1 MSRVHI
7 VGAGLSGL
15 ACALRLTRAGLPVS
29 LYEAAAQAGGRC
41 RSYWDA
47 KLDRQVDNGNHLL
60 LSANY
65 AALDYLRDIGA
76 RNRFIS
82 PERASFPFVDLSS
95 GDRWRVSP
103 GLGPFP
109 WWIFQKQHRV
119 SGSRPLDYLSIL
131 RIAAARAE
139 ESVADCLPKRDAL
152 WHRFWRPFC
161 TSVLNTAPEEA
172 SAQLLWRTIRET
184 FARGGKA
191 CVPLV
196 PKTGLSDGFLDP
208 ALAIVQSGPNRVLF
222 NHRLRA
228 LNFDG
233 ERVSA
238 LSFGGGR
245 VDLGE
250 ADSVVIALPPGNAA
264 QVLPG
269 LKAPDDS
276 RPIVNV
282 HLRIALDRTRPPP
295 LPENLPFLGMVGGS
309 FDWVFL
315 RGDIASLTVSA
326 ADALAEH
333 SAEEIARVA
342 WKETAQALALNPK
355 AEYEA
360 RVVKERRATFAQT
373 PAALKLRPGARTA
386 WRNLLL
392 AGDWTD
398 TGYPATIESAI
409 RSGNNAAALASGF
422 RADAGV

>member
-1 MSRVHI
+1 MKQVHI

-15 ACALRLTRAGLPVS
+15 ACALRLTRAGVPVA
-29 LYEAAAQAGGRC
+29 LYDAAAQAGGRC
-41 RSYWDA
+41 RSYWDS
-47 KLDRQVDNGNHLL
+47 KLKRQVDNGNHLL

-65 AALDYLRDIGA
+65 AALDYLREIRA
-76 RNRFIS
+76 RDRFVS
-82 PERASFPFVDLSS
+82 PERASFPFVDLAS
-95 GDRWRVSP
+95 GDRWTVSP
-103 GLGPFP
+103 GLSPLP
-109 WWIFQKQHRV
+109 WWVFQNRHRV
-119 SGSRPLDYLSIL
+119 SGTSPLDYLSIL
-131 RIAAARAE
+131 RIAAARSDETVAE
-139 ESVADCLPKRDAL
+139 CLPKRDLL
-152 WHRFWRPFC
+152 WQRFWQPFC
-161 TSVLNTAPEEA
+161 TSALNTTPEEA

-196 PKTGLSDGFLDP
+196 PKKGLSDSFLEP
-208 ALAIVQSGPNRVLF
+208 ALEIVQSAPNQILF
-222 NHRLRA
+222 NHRLRR
-228 LNFDG
+228 LHFEGD
-233 ERVSA
+233 RVSA
-238 LSFGGGR
+238 LEFGGGR
-245 VDLGE
+245 VELGE
-250 ADSVVIALPPGNAA
+250 SDAVVIALPPGNAA

-276 RPIVNV
+276 RSIVNV
-282 HLRIALDRTRPPP
+282 HLRLDLAPDTPPL

-326 ADALAEH
+326 ADRLAMQPT
-333 SAEEIARVA
+333 EEIARVA
-342 WKETAQALALNPK
+342 WLETAQALGLDPNC
-355 AEYEA
+355 EHEA

-386 WRNLLL
+386 WQNLLL

-422 RADAGV
+422 

>member
-1 MSRVHI
+1 MKRVHI

-76 RNRFIS
+76 RNRFVS
-82 PERASFPFVDLSS
+82 PERASFPFVDLSN

-103 GLGPFP
+103 GLSPLP
-109 WWIFQKQHRV
+109 WWIFQKPHRV
-119 SGSRPLDYLSIL
+119 AGSRPLDYLSML
-131 RIAAARAE
+131 RIAAARSDE
-139 ESVADCLPKRDAL
+139 TVADCLPRRDAL
-152 WHRFWRPFC
+152 WWRFWRPFC

-196 PKTGLSDGFLDP
+196 PKTGLSDSFIDP
-208 ALAIVQSGPNRVLF
+208 ALAIIRNGRNQVLF
-222 NHRLRA
+222 KHRLRN
-228 LNFDG
+228 LSFDG
-233 ERVSA
+233 DRVSA
-238 LSFGGGR
+238 LEFGGGR
-245 VDLGE
+245 VELSE
-250 ADSVVIALPPGNAA
+250 SDSVVIALPPGNAA

-282 HLRIALDRTRPPP
+282 HIRIALDCAAPPP

-326 ADALAEH
+326 ADRLAEQP
-333 SAEEIARVA
+333 AEEVARAA
-342 WKETAQALALNPK
+342 WRETAQALALDPK
-355 AEYEA
+355 GAHEA

-409 RSGNNAAALASGF
+409 RSGNNAAALAGGF
-422 RADAGV
+422 